1 MSHSLYNREHY
12 PHGVPMRRRRV
23 VPKST
28 AQPSGA
34 VAPAVFEKR
43 RFRRPP
49 KFFADTDEL
58 VRKVVLPIVNDLQR
72 GKANNTYEVTLT
84 ASVTSTTVESSLCT
98 TVSEIVLTPKSATAA
113 TALGAG
119 VVWLEPLQ
127 GSFVIHHNSTADT
140 DRVFGA
146 VLHG

>member
-1 MSHSLYNREHY
+1 VSHSLYNRQHY
-12 PHGVPMRRRRV
+12 PYGVPMRRRRIM
-23 VPKST
+23 PKST
-28 AQPSGA
+28 AQPT
-34 VAPAVFEKR
+34 APAFDATFEKR

-84 ASVTSTTVESSLCT
+84 ASVTSTTVTTDLCT
-98 TVSEIVLTPKSATAA
+98 EATEVTLTPKSLSAA
-113 TALGAG
+113 AAIAAG
-119 VVWLEPLQ
+119 VVYTEPLQ
-127 GSFVIHHNSTADT
+127 GSFIIHHDSSVAT
-140 DRVFGA
+140 DRTFGA